1 MNSAAHVSA
10 ASAGRAIESSVA
22 TGRAPIAATSL
33 KFTARDLRP
42 NSRGEVAVRRKWTPS
57 VSRSAVKTSDSPPP
71 TDNTEQSSPMP
82 SNPLSGSGAKRV
94 FMLSMN
100 PNSVMEELCYGA
112 KLPIFSVNLIIF
124 VRESPAWGVRL
135 MNETMKIL
143 ILNGPNLN
151 LQGRRDTG
159 VYGSQTF
166 ESYFEALKANYPSV
180 EFGYFQSNIE
190 GELIDAVQQAD
201 GVYDG
206 VVLNAGGYTHTSVAL
221 RDAVSA
227 VSVPVVEVH
236 ISSILAREEFR
247 HTSLLAPVAAGSI
260 MGFGLNSYRLGVYAL
275 LTGAE
280 K

>member
-1 MNSAAHVSA
+1 
-10 ASAGRAIESSVA
+10 
-22 TGRAPIAATSL
+22 
-33 KFTARDLRP
+33 
-42 NSRGEVAVRRKWTPS
+42 
-57 VSRSAVKTSDSPPP
+57 
-71 TDNTEQSSPMP
+71 
-82 SNPLSGSGAKRV
+82 
-94 FMLSMN
+94 
-100 PNSVMEELCYGA
+100 
-112 KLPIFSVNLIIF
+112 
-124 VRESPAWGVRL
+124 

-221 RDAVSA
+221 RDAVS
-227 VSVPVVEVH
+227 SIDVPTVEVH
-236 ISSILAREEFR
+236 LSDISAREEFR
-247 HTSLLAPVAAGSI
+247 RISVIAPVCVAQIKGKGKEGYKEAVDVLLA
-260 MGFGLNSYRLGVYAL
+260 R
-275 LTGAE
+275 
-280 K
+280 